1 MGKKIKLSIIAAVF
15 FIFYTGISVKAI
27 EDDDDELFKTVEI
40 KNGSTLSITEC
51 VSASLKNNPKIKKKK
66 YYLDVAKSNVGVA
79 KAQYFPVINAGLGF
93 YNENN
98 SDNIYYNSHYR
109 ELPSVGLS
117 INKLIWNFGKT
128 TSLIKIEEFYK
139 IGAEYEFIDC
149 ICSVLFD
156 VKAKYYN
163 LLKAKYLYENAK
175 TNVEL
180 SKNIVEISTEKTD
193 LTNAKTNLA
202 KAEEEL
208 YEREKDYINAKIDLN
223 NAMYFTE
230 NIDFDI
236 KSTPTFPYEN
246 DFSKDTTASKIKNYT
261 PQVFNFKIEKA
272 AEIAFNN
279 SPDLQVLI
287 ASKNAMKES
296 LSYIK
301 KTYLPDLTGTA
312 GYGFNKII
320 PTSNNSLKVGVNLN
334 SSINIAE
341 LRHNIKGADAQIKIA
356 DEEITNFKQD
366 LFFEVKRAFNN
377 TEKSQQKIEKTLEEA
392 ENARNTY
399 NNVLS
404 DYKSKK
410 LDYLNLQN
418 AKADYINAVNNY
430 ITSLY
435 DYNTA
440 LIQTEM
446 AMHYHIVDIHH
457 KSEHA
462 VHYHSEE
469 LIEHLNKV
477 LDCDEKDG
485 KKH

>member
-1 MGKKIKLSIIAAVF
+1 MGKKIKFSIIIAVF

-27 EDDDDELFKTVEI
+27 EDDDDELFKPVEI

-128 TSLIKIEEFYK
+128 TSLIKMEEFYK
-139 IGAEYEFIDC
+139 IGAEYEFMDC

-230 NIDFDI
+230 NIEFDI

-246 DFSKDTTASKIKNYT
+246 DFSKDTTTSKIKNYT
-261 PQVFNFKIEKA
+261 PQVFNFQIEKA

-287 ASKNAMKES
+287 ASRNAMKES
-296 LSYIK
+296 LAYIK
-301 KTYLPDLTGTA
+301 KTYFPDLTGTA

-377 TEKSQQKIEKTLEEA
+377 TEKSRQKIEKTLEEA

-404 DYKSKK
+404 DYKAKK

-418 AKADYINAVNNY
+418 AKSDYINAVNNY